1 MRSQKKKE
9 NINKRRNLLM
19 RWVVASLSWT
29 SVRHPVTLQKTYL
42 QVGYCRRYSSP
53 QNNVR
58 RTRYLV
64 WDPKETLFSGI
75 WFQHSTGGREI
86 SFSCETF
93 FHFMVWLCPTV
104 KSCCCW
110 WGTQSSSWSCS
121 QFWTQ
126 SSRVPVSN
134 IIYLQ
139 NNEVLAINY
148 GCWYCRTNGGI
159 KRNGSTIT
167 APTVMWV
174 KALDLLMDQL
184 KITGLDF
191 QDIRAISGAGQVSVH
206 FLSRK
211 CNDCIMMSSLH
222 INNWTFCCSNMGV
235 FIGARELRKCWTL
248 WTPLNSYSFNWPIAS
263 VYKILQYG
271 WTLALPVIVKTW
283 KRNLVVLR

>member
-1 MRSQKKKE
+1 MSDVPD
-9 NINKRRNLLM
+9 I
-19 RWVVASLSWT
+19 LSEIP
-29 SVRHPVTLQKTYL
+29 R
-42 QVGYCRRYSSP
+42 RRYFLGFDFSTQQVVEKFLFP
-53 QNNVR
+53 VR
-58 RTRYLV
+58 L
-64 WDPKETLFSGI
+64 
-75 WFQHSTGGREI
+75 
-86 SFSCETF
+86 F

-191 QDIRAISGAGQVSVH
+191 QEIRAICTGAGQVSK
-206 FLSRK
+206 F
-211 CNDCIMMSSLH
+211 
-222 INNWTFCCSNMGV
+222 
-235 FIGARELRKCWTL
+235 
-248 WTPLNSYSFNWPIAS
+248 SF
-263 VYKILQYG
+263 
-271 WTLALPVIVKTW
+271 
-283 KRNLVVLR
+283 